1 MSHSH
6 HDPLYEEIME
16 ICGQDPALCYQCGKC
31 SAGCP
36 VRDYALDPPN
46 RVVRYVQLGFYDKAL
61 QSPTIWLCAG
71 CLTCSGRC
79 PKNFD
84 LARFMDAMRQL
95 AEEKGIKSPDRDSE
109 KFHEAFLDQI
119 KFFGK
124 TWEMGMIAEYKLKT
138 LNLLQDVAIA
148 PEMFFKGK
156 LNIIPERIKG
166 MEKISEIFEKTKE
179 AKK

>member
-16 ICGQDPALCYQCGKC
+16 ICGQDPSLCYQCGKC

-36 VRDYALDPPN
+36 VREYAVDPPN

-61 QSPTIWLCAG
+61 ESPTIWLCAG

-79 PKNFD
+79 PQGYD
-84 LARFMDAMRQL
+84 LARFMDAMRQV
-95 AEEKGIKSPDRDSE
+95 AIAHGIKPPDRDAV
-109 KFHEAFLDQI
+109 KFHEAFLNQI
-119 KFFGK
+119 KLYGK
-124 TWEMGMIAEYKLKT
+124 AFELGLVGEYKLKT
-138 LNLLQDVAIA
+138 GNFFQDVDIA

-156 LNIIPERIKG
+156 IGLVPHMIKG
-166 MEKISEIFEKTKE
+166 KEKIIEIFEKTKE